1 MHAYERTYPTYN
13 YKVDQCGMRWL
24 VMGDGGNIEGL
35 YKTFAAQPNTC
46 PCTPVNNDTYSNG
59 CPCQDVSPSTL
70 SAVRTDATQPLSAG
84 CLFCV
89 LLARGLAADASSQT
103 GWQSKAL
110 TPCIR
115 SDACAETSLII
126 AQGIWTCSGLFL

>member
-1 MHAYERTYPTYN
+1 
-13 YKVDQCGMRWL
+13 MRWL

-70 SAVRTDATQPLSAG
+70 PAVRTAAVQSSSEG
-84 CLFCV
+84 CLSCV
-89 LLARGLAADASSQT
+89 LLARDIRSLAAALQLTNQGTLVGRFKRWPRLCGQMHAQKHRMWSSHLQ
-103 GWQSKAL
+103 
-110 TPCIR
+110 CI
-115 SDACAETSLII
+115 CLLLLGFVPII
-126 AQGIWTCSGLFL
+126 LVLH

>member
-13 YKVDQCGMRWL
+13 YNVDQCGMRWL

-70 SAVRTDATQPLSAG
+70 PAVRTDATQPLSARVP
-84 CLFCV
+84 V
-89 LLARGLAADASSQT
+89 LCPAGARPGS
-103 GWQSKAL
+103 
-110 TPCIR
+110 
-115 SDACAETSLII
+115 
-126 AQGIWTCSGLFL
+126 